1 MIILN
6 VLMILLGIS
15 TLVYSFF
22 EIRVW
27 GSLYFDR
34 DYLCIERFRAQNKVT
49 DLVSCIHNA
58 TKLVF
63 GLVLVMAGLRRWM
76 PVENWGLAHTAA
88 LVSFALLI
96 VDVLTLEGATRL
108 RGLRELRD
116 EIKAQW
122 KKEKRIS
129 KEHDHEVNMYRGTV
143 RVTEQY
149 PRHVLVMGGSMVILL
164 LFFI

>member
-6 VLMILLGIS
+6 ILMILLGIS

-22 EIRVW
+22 EIQVW
-27 GSLYFDR
+27 ASLYFDR
-34 DYLCIERFRAQNKVT
+34 DYLCIERFRALNKVT
-49 DLVSCIHNA
+49 DLVSCVHNA

-63 GLVLVMAGLRRWM
+63 GLVLVIAGLRRWI
-76 PVENWGLAHTAA
+76 PAENWGLAHNVA
-88 LVSFALLI
+88 LVSFGLLV
-96 VDVLTLEGATRL
+96 VDVLVLEGVTRL
-108 RGLRELRD
+108 RGLKELRD

-122 KKEKRIS
+122 RKEKVIS

-149 PRHVLVMGGSMVILL
+149 PKHVLVMGGSMVLLL